1 MRRQPTL
8 ASSLFHE
15 PSKYMVQIVEPI
27 NSTQKLLELE
37 TIAIQSLE
45 YTFVQVLKSTIVQLC
60 LGI

>member
-1 MRRQPTL
+1 
-8 ASSLFHE
+8 
-15 PSKYMVQIVEPI
+15 MVQIVEPI